1 MTEAAYLFS
10 QQHSL
15 VLQEIASHLPTEI
28 LQNLITAVKPSLH
41 LKTVLLD
48 VMYVRMKPQEKKYIF
63 RFPAPGP
70 HTPKPVIRFNRPLSL
85 DLHLLSD
92 MNLCRIRWLID
103 LMFLRKQIPELK
115 EVMQYMENDS
125 EDSETSTLSLIKHY
139 VFSKYDFCQEFE
151 EMRFAE
157 MQRRAVNPHLC
168 RQFYTI

>member
-1 MTEAAYLFS
+1 MSETAYLFS

-28 LQNLITAVKPSLH
+28 LQILITAVKPSLH

-48 VMYVRMKPQEKKYIF
+48 VMYVRMKGKEKKYIF

-70 HTPKPVIRFNRPLSL
+70 HTPKPVICYTRPLPL

-103 LMFLRKQIPELK
+103 LMIFRKQIPELK
-115 EVMQYMENDS
+115 ELMQYMENDS
-125 EDSETSTLSLIKHY
+125 EDCEKTTLDMMKYY
-139 VFSKYDFCQEFE
+139 VFSKYDYCSDLET
-151 EMRFAE
+151 MRFDE
-157 MQRRAVNPHLC
+157 VKRRAAAPHFC
-168 RQFYTI
+168 RKFYSI

>member
-28 LQNLITAVKPSLH
+28 LQNLITAVKPSFQ

-48 VMYVRMKPQEKKYIF
+48 VMYVRMKEKEKKYIF

-70 HTPKPVIRFNRPLSL
+70 HTPRPVITYYRPLPL

-115 EVMQYMENDS
+115 ELMQYMENDS
-125 EDSETSTLSLIKHY
+125 EDCEKTTLDMMKYY
-139 VFSKYDFCQEFE
+139 VFSKYDYCSDLET
-151 EMRFAE
+151 MRFDE
-157 MQRRAVNPHLC
+157 MKRRAAAPHFS
-168 RQFYTI
+168 RQFYSF

>member
-10 QQHSL
+10 NLHSL
-15 VLQEIASHLPTEI
+15 VLKEIASHLRTEV
-28 LQNLITAVKPSLH
+28 LQNLITAVKPNLH

-48 VMYVRMKPQEKKYIF
+48 VMYVRMKPIEKKYIF

-70 HTPKPVIRFNRPLSL
+70 HTPKPVISYYRPLPL

-115 EVMQYMENDS
+115 ELMQYMENDS
-125 EDSETSTLSLIKHY
+125 EDSETSTLSYIKHY
-139 VFSKYDFCQEFE
+139 VFSNYDYCQEFE
-151 EMRFAE
+151 EMRFE
-157 MQRRAVNPHLC
+157 EIKRRSTPDYY
-168 RQFYTI
+168 RQFQRV

>member
-28 LQNLITAVKPSLH
+28 LQNLITAVKPSQH

-48 VMYVRMKPQEKKYIF
+48 VMYVRMKEKEKKYIF

-70 HTPKPVIRFNRPLSL
+70 HTPKPVICYSRPLPMYL
-85 DLHLLSD
+85 DQLSD

-103 LMFLRKQIPELK
+103 LMLFRKQIPELK
-115 EVMQYMENDS
+115 ELMQYMENDS
-125 EDSETSTLSLIKHY
+125 EDGESYTLTLLKYY
-139 VFSKYDFCQEFE
+139 VFSKYDYIQELE
-151 EMRFAE
+151 TMRFDE
-157 MQRRAVNPHLC
+157 VKRRAAAPHLC
-168 RQFYTI
+168 RQFCAF